1 MIACS
6 CSPKKLQKV
15 SKQLSSCNVLVL
27 CHGYIIVCSTLAL
40 LPRIPVKCP
49 NFCLISVLK
58 TANFQRNETHY
69 LKRLKELQVPPQYLM
84 LQKNHLFK
92 GLNLWWL
99 WSEQIEV
106 VNLIFKVVLKDLMWK
121 VLCCYIGWE
130 LKWNINIWFLQLSY

>member
-6 CSPKKLQKV
+6 YSQKKLQKV
-15 SKQLSSCNVLVL
+15 SKQLSSCNVLIL
-27 CHGYIIVCSTLAL
+27 CHGYIIVCSTLTL

-49 NFCLISVLK
+49 HFCLISVLK
-58 TANFQRNETHY
+58 TANFQRNETYY
-69 LKRLKELQVPPQYLM
+69 LNRLKELQVTPQYLM

-106 VNLIFKVVLKDLMWK
+106 VNAIFKVGRYCAVTL
-121 VLCCYIGWE
+121 VGNRSEISIFGFY
-130 LKWNINIWFLQLSY
+130 NIVINPWYL